1 MELIK
6 FFFKDEVPAV
16 GLTKFKDKR
25 VETFSMLID
34 IAKELELK
42 DRIYICP
49 SCGTIIDRDLN
60 ASRNILEE
68 GLKSI

>member
-1 MELIK
+1 MN
-6 FFFKDEVPAV
+6 
-16 GLTKFKDKR
+16 
-25 VETFSMLID
+25 
-34 IAKELELK
+34 KELELK